1 VTAPR
6 RRGERTGAAPRRLAD
21 ASARAARWCPVTEQQ
36 AAIKRML
43 RLSLALQLPTGM
55 RPPNARLVHIQT
67 NFVCLF
73 HHVPRREEDRD
84 AAGLFAHE

>member
-1 VTAPR
+1 VAVRPSWR
-6 RRGERTGAAPRRLAD
+6 VSPQDHR
-21 ASARAARWCPVTEQQ
+21 
-36 AAIKRML
+36 
-43 RLSLALQLPTGM
+43 
-55 RPPNARLVHIQT
+55 RPPGRCLTDAPLHDRGQGVRAQLQDLNPRLVHIQT

>member
-1 VTAPR
+1 
-6 RRGERTGAAPRRLAD
+6 
-21 ASARAARWCPVTEQQ
+21 
-36 AAIKRML
+36 ML